1 MQKEKLT
8 EPMNA
13 CQVFCPNLDCSARGQ
28 LNQGNIKI
36 HDHSRRRYRCTVCA
50 KTFTERTG
58 TMFVGLKKSPELVE
72 TVISLL
78 SKGCPVQAIVY
89 TFNLDERTV
98 AEWRDKAG
106 RHCQTMHQNLVETAG
121 LDLQHVQADEIRAKT
136 VGQVVWLA
144 MAIMVP
150 TRLWLGGVV
159 SAQRDRRLIRRLMNL
174 VRRCGRAGAKLLVC
188 TDGLAA
194 YPKATEQAFR
204 DKVREPAQRGRPRL
218 AVQPGLVI
226 GRVIKRV
233 KARRLVEIDRQILRG
248 NEAQVA
254 ELLGNSAGGG
264 LLLNTSYIERFNATL
279 RECWSNLTR
288 KSRHAARKIA
298 ALNHGMY
305 LVGTVYNFCT
315 PHRELR
321 LANWDNPDLP
331 RWIARSPAMASGLS
345 DHLWTMGELLRY
357 KVAPPPFV
365 APKRRGRPPKKRPER
380 AFTV

>member
-1 MQKEKLT
+1 MLKEKLT

-13 CQVFCPNLDCSARGQ
+13 CQLFCPNLDCSARGQ
-28 LNQGNIKI
+28 LNRGNIKL
-36 HDHSRRRYRCTVCA
+36 HDRKRRRYRCNLCR
-50 KTFTERTG
+50 KCFTERTG
-58 TMFVGLKKSPELVE
+58 TMFVGLKKSPALVE

-78 SKGCPVQAIVY
+78 SKGCPLQAIVY
-89 TFNLDERTV
+89 TFDLDERTI

-106 RHCQTMHQNLVETAG
+106 QHCQTVHQNLVETAG
-121 LDLQHVQADEIRAKT
+121 LDLQHVQADEIRAKM

-159 SAQRDRRLIRRLMNL
+159 SDQRDRSLIRRLMAL

-204 DKVREPAQRGRPRL
+204 DKALEPAQRGRPRL
-218 AVQPGLVI
+218 VVWPGLII

-248 NEAQVA
+248 TQAQVA
-254 ELLGNSAGGG
+254 DLLGNSAGGG
-264 LLLNTSYIERFNATL
+264 LVLNTSYIERFNATL

-288 KSRHAARKIA
+288 KSRHAARKIVT
-298 ALNHGMY
+298 LNQGMY

-315 PHRELR
+315 PH
-321 LANWDNPDLP
+321 
-331 RWIARSPAMASGLS
+331 
-345 DHLWTMGELLRY
+345 
-357 KVAPPPFV
+357 
-365 APKRRGRPPKKRPER
+365 
-380 AFTV
+380 